1 MNNTENMQN
10 AAMPDEKAAVRPPRK
25 SSNGTQHG
33 KKTAAVIIAVVMI
46 VLVLACAVLVKLN
59 NSGAAADAEA
69 GKVTVVSGGEQVAV
83 FELQDLQAMNRVDI
97 KKYISSGSGDDE
109 DGVFSGP
116 ELKDVLEAAG
126 VKLTG
131 DEKSITVKS
140 EDGYTTA
147 FDADEVMAD
156 DCILIVYEKDGELLK
171 SRAEGGNGP
180 FRIIAVD
187 DTFGTRC
194 AKYVNVIE
202 VDK

>member
-1 MNNTENMQN
+1 M
-10 AAMPDEKAAVRPPRK
+10 D
-25 SSNGTQHG
+25 
-33 KKTAAVIIAVVMI
+33 
-46 VLVLACAVLVKLN
+46 
-59 NSGAAADAEA
+59 
-69 GKVTVVSGGEQVAV
+69 
-83 FELQDLQAMNRVDI
+83 RVDI
-97 KKYISSGSGDDE
+97 KKHISSGSGDDE

-116 ELKDVLEAAG
+116 ELKDVLKAAG
-126 VKLTG
+126 VSLTG
-131 DEKSITVKS
+131 NEKSITVKS

-156 DCILIVYEKDGELLK
+156 DCILLVYEKDGELLK
-171 SRAEGGNGP
+171 SSAEGGNGP

>member
-10 AAMPDEKAAVRPPRK
+10 AAMPDEKAAARPPHK
-25 SSNGTQHG
+25 SSNGTQHR
-33 KKTAAVIIAVVMI
+33 KKTAAAIIAVVMI

-97 KKYISSGSGDDE
+97 KKHISSGSGDDE

-131 DEKSITVKS
+131 DEKIITVKS

-171 SRAEGGNGP
+171 SRAEGGNGL

-202 VDK
+202 VEK